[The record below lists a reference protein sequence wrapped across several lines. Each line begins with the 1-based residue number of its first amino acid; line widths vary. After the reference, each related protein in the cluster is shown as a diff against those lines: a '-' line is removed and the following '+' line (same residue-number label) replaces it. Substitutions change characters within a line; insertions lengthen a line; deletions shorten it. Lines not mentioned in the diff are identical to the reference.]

1 MDYIWTPWRYQY
13 MKQAESNKLPECI
26 FCDAANRKDDHETLV
41 AYRGK
46 KVFIILNRYPYTSG
60 HVMIVPYAHV
70 GDLASADPEALAEMM
85 HLAQRVE
92 GAFRANYKPDGMN
105 VGMNIGRAGG
115 AGVVGHIHLHVL
127 PALVRRFQFHD
138 RRRRNARASRRP
150 QHDVHSSSRISHVRP
165 RRIPVNLALTE
176 DQQLLQKSVREFAES
191 EVKPLAR
198 ENDET
203 GKFPREL
210 FRKAAELGLTGVAI
224 PESEGGAGFD
234 HVSYTIVIEEISRA
248 CASTGV
254 ILSVQNSLYCDPI
267 HRLGTVEQK
276 QKFLLP
282 FARGEKIGCYAL
294 TEPQAGSN
302 AAALQTKAVKQGD
315 KYIINGT
322 KAWITNGGAA
332 DAAIVYVN
340 TDPPKGEKGI
350 TALIVEKG
358 TPGFKVG
365 KEEKKL
371 GINATACSE
380 LVFTDCEVPESN
392 RIGSEGEGY
401 KVALSTL
408 DGGRI
413 GIAAQ
418 ACGIA
423 QGAFEAA
430 LEYSKQRM
438 AFGHPISQ
446 FQAIQFMLADM
457 STELDAARLLI
468 RKAAWKQD
476 TGARFSMDAA
486 IAKLFASE
494 MSTRVTHKAIQI
506 HGGNGYSREYPVER
520 NYRDA
525 RITEIYEGTS
535 EIQRLVISSWV
546 LKQ

>member
-1 MDYIWTPWRYQY
+1 MD
-13 MKQAESNKLPECI
+13 
-26 FCDAANRKDDHETLV
+26 
-41 AYRGK
+41 
-46 KVFIILNRYPYTSG
+46 
-60 HVMIVPYAHV
+60 
-70 GDLASADPEALAEMM
+70 
-85 HLAQRVE
+85 
-92 GAFRANYKPDGMN
+92 
-105 VGMNIGRAGG
+105 
-115 AGVVGHIHLHVL
+115 
-127 PALVRRFQFHD
+127 
-138 RRRRNARASRRP
+138 
-150 QHDVHSSSRISHVRP
+150 
-165 RRIPVNLALTE
+165 LALTD
-176 DQQLLQKSVREFAES
+176 DQKLLQKTVREFAES
-191 EVKPLAR
+191 EVKPLAK
-198 ENDET
+198 ELDET
-203 GKFPREL
+203 GQFPRET
-210 FRKAAELGLTGVAI
+210 FRKAAELGLTGVAL
-224 PESEGGAGFD
+224 PEEEGGAGFD
-234 HVSYTIVIEEISRA
+234 HIAYSVVIEEISRC

-267 HRLGTVEQK
+267 HRFGTEEQK
-276 QKFLLP
+276 RKFLLP

-302 AAALQTKAVKQGD
+302 AAALQTKAVKKGD
-315 KYIINGT
+315 TYILNGT

-350 TALIVEKG
+350 TALVVEKG
-358 TPGFKVG
+358 TSGFKVG
-365 KEEKKL
+365 KEENKL
-371 GINATACSE
+371 GISATACSE
-380 LVFTDCEVPESN
+380 LVFADCEVPAAN
-392 RIGSEGEGY
+392 RIGNEGEGY

-413 GIAAQ
+413 GIGAQ

-430 LEYSKQRM
+430 LGYSKERL

-457 STELDAARLLI
+457 STEIDAARLLI

-494 MSTRVTHKAIQI
+494 MATRVTHKAIQI

-535 EIQRLVISSWV
+535 EIQRLVIASWA
-546 LKQ
+546 LRS

>member
-1 MDYIWTPWRYQY
+1 
-13 MKQAESNKLPECI
+13 
-26 FCDAANRKDDHETLV
+26 
-41 AYRGK
+41 
-46 KVFIILNRYPYTSG
+46 
-60 HVMIVPYAHV
+60 
-70 GDLASADPEALAEMM
+70 
-85 HLAQRVE
+85 
-92 GAFRANYKPDGMN
+92 
-105 VGMNIGRAGG
+105 
-115 AGVVGHIHLHVL
+115 
-127 PALVRRFQFHD
+127 
-138 RRRRNARASRRP
+138 
-150 QHDVHSSSRISHVRP
+150 
-165 RRIPVNLALTE
+165 VNLDLTE
-176 DQQLLQKSVREFAES
+176 EQALLQKTVREFAES
-191 EVKPLAR
+191 EVRPFAKEL
-198 ENDET
+198 DET
-203 GKFPREL
+203 GLFPRET
-210 FRKAAELGLTGVAI
+210 FRKAAELGLTGIAL

-234 HVSYTIVIEEISRA
+234 HVAYTIVVEEISRC

-267 HRLGTVEQK
+267 HRYGTDEQK
-276 QKFLLP
+276 KKFLEP
-282 FARGEKIGCYAL
+282 YARGEKIGCYAL

-302 AAALQTKAVKQGD
+302 AAALQTKAVLTRD
-315 KYIINGT
+315 KYVLNGT

-340 TDPPKGEKGI
+340 THPEKGEKGI
-350 TALIVEKG
+350 TALVVEKG
-358 TPGFKVG
+358 TPGFKTG

-371 GINATACSE
+371 GISATACCE
-380 LVFTDCEVPESN
+380 LVFSDCEVPVGN

-418 ACGIA
+418 ATGIA

-430 LEYSKQRM
+430 RKYSQERL

-446 FQAIQFMLADM
+446 FQAIQFMLADIA
-457 STELDAARLLI
+457 TEIDAARLLV

-494 MSTRVTHKAIQI
+494 MATRVTHKAIQI

-546 LKQ
+546 LRA

>member
-1 MDYIWTPWRYQY
+1 
-13 MKQAESNKLPECI
+13 
-26 FCDAANRKDDHETLV
+26 
-41 AYRGK
+41 
-46 KVFIILNRYPYTSG
+46 
-60 HVMIVPYAHV
+60 
-70 GDLASADPEALAEMM
+70 
-85 HLAQRVE
+85 
-92 GAFRANYKPDGMN
+92 MN
-105 VGMNIGRAGG
+105 
-115 AGVVGHIHLHVL
+115 LEL
-127 PALVRRFQFHD
+127 SEEQK
-138 RRRRNARASRRP
+138 
-150 QHDVHSSSRISHVRP
+150 
-165 RRIPVNLALTE
+165 
-176 DQQLLQKSVREFAES
+176 LLQKTVREFAES
-191 EVKPLAR
+191 EVKPLAK
-198 ENDET
+198 ELDET
-203 GKFPREL
+203 GRFPRDT
-210 FRKAAELGLTGVAI
+210 FKKAAELGLTGVAF
-224 PESEGGAGFD
+224 PEAEGGAGFD
-234 HVSYTIVIEEISRA
+234 HIAYSIVVEEISRC

-267 HRLGTVEQK
+267 HRFGTEEQK
-276 QKFLLP
+276 KKFLLP

-302 AAALQTKAVKQGD
+302 AAALQTKAIKKGD
-315 KYIINGT
+315 KYVINGT

-340 TDPPKGEKGI
+340 TDPFDGDKGI
-350 TALIVEKG
+350 TALVVEKG
-358 TPGFKVG
+358 APGFKVG

-371 GINATACSE
+371 GINATACCE
-380 LVFTDCEVPESN
+380 LIFTDCEVSTAN
-392 RIGSEGEGY
+392 RIGNEGEGY

-418 ACGIA
+418 ATGIA

-430 LEYSKQRM
+430 LAWSQQRM

-457 STELDAARLLI
+457 STEIDAARLLV

-494 MSTRVTHKAIQI
+494 MATRVTHKAIQI
-506 HGGNGYSREYPVER
+506 HGGYGYSREYPVER
-520 NYRDA
+520 AYRDA

-546 LKQ
+546 LKS